1 MSACSPSSG
10 EIGRE
15 SGMGRSWDRQARG
28 SDPYLVL
35 QRQCTWLDCQKPA
48 TAALQKTARHQVTP
62 AAESGAEE
70 GLSLM
75 DLDTAV
81 GGCSGTTLFGGI
93 HLQSPD
99 KSPPQAPQREH
110 WDKQSPLSRALKPGV
125 RGRSNSISDR
135 NSQPYLLW
143 GVMLRDQPL
152 QFRGSWELHAL
163 KLLQQA
169 HGHCLC

>member
-1 MSACSPSSG
+1 MAVS
-10 EIGRE
+10 R
-15 SGMGRSWDRQARG
+15 
-28 SDPYLVL
+28 
-35 QRQCTWLDCQKPA
+35 
-48 TAALQKTARHQVTP
+48 
-62 AAESGAEE
+62 
-70 GLSLM
+70 

-81 GGCSGTTLFGGI
+81 GGCSGATLLGCI

-99 KSPPQAPQREH
+99 KPPPPAPQREH
-110 WDKQSPLSRALKPGV
+110 WDKQSPLSSGLKPGV
-125 RGRSNSISDR
+125 QGRSNAISDR

-169 HGHCLC
+169 HGHSLC